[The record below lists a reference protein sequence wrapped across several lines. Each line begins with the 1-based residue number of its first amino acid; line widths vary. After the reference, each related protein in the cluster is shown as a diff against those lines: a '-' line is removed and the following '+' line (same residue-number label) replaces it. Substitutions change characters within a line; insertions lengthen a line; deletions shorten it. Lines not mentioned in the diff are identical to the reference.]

1 MVEEVFSYLGE
12 FLWKLYLVF
21 GSFGFS
27 SSSQCERRFGRFGR
41 FGSKPGQDKLIATIL
56 LKECPENIH
65 WDLGIWKVG
74 PYTSCKYLPELL
86 TTIIA
91 VLTSTSHPYHFHQRC
106 SCVCKLFYS
115 LEMYSEEC
123 RLFSRMCFEA
133 ARSKNVFG
141 NADIC
146 LFLRSETSQ
155 ITHFFRQLSKFWKI
169 CWCKRFDKY
178 HVCASGPKSVDK
190 LMPALC
196 YKSKNEENG

>member
-1 MVEEVFSYLGE
+1 MAEEVFSYLGD
-12 FLWKLYLVF
+12 FQWKLYLVF

-146 LFLRSETSQ
+146 LFLRSTCNAIS
-155 ITHFFRQLSKFWKI
+155 IGSNFGH
-169 CWCKRFDKY
+169 
-178 HVCASGPKSVDK
+178 H
-190 LMPALC
+190 MALLALVT
-196 YKSKNEENG
+196 YLTTRWRNLH